1 MLPWV
6 TCTSDDSKKMMSC
19 FNCTSA
25 VMSEHFTFRHR
36 RAQYSKTGKFRQRTV
51 GTLSR
56 KVETFCWMPTSCF
69 FCWVVPKWSPLA
81 FHLYFSFEQ
90 NIYSSMGE
98 NGFLLRSA
106 SVCASPLWSSSHWM
120 EDELRLGNAGTFMHM
135 LTENFGSAL
144 RECMSKVFNISPGIL
159 HFMSEVLLKFTLLT
173 LLKMFWADHSLW

>member
-1 MLPWV
+1 MTAKKWWAVSTVHLQLCLSTLLLGTDERNTVKQESSDRGQWGHSPERWRHSAECQHRAFFAEWFQNGLLSPFI
-6 TCTSDDSKKMMSC
+6 CT
-19 FNCTSA
+19 
-25 VMSEHFTFRHR
+25 
-36 RAQYSKTGKFRQRTV
+36 
-51 GTLSR
+51 
-56 KVETFCWMPTSCF
+56 
-69 FCWVVPKWSPLA
+69 
-81 FHLYFSFEQ
+81 FSFEQ